1 MNTTIDAARTRAHL
15 SRRERMAV
23 ARTEAFSRRTA
34 ATPPPPLPM
43 VAMGRGELELIEQ
56 LVRHGRTVVSSA
68 LLVVAGIGAG
78 EPRRNAVLTEV
89 GNAASTARA
98 EGTISSE
105 RRAQI
110 ARHLG
115 RALEE
120 RERRIAA

>member
-1 MNTTIDAARTRAHL
+1 
-15 SRRERMAV
+15 
-23 ARTEAFSRRTA
+23 
-34 ATPPPPLPM
+34 M
-43 VAMGRGELELIEQ
+43 VALGRDELELIEQ

-68 LLVVAGIGAG
+68 LLAVAGIGAG
-78 EPRRNAVLTEV
+78 DPRRNAVLIEV

-98 EGTISSE
+98 QGMISPE